1 MGISEQSLP
10 ILEIFL
16 SLTAKG
22 AVFVLW
28 SGRNR
33 LSLLLIRKANS
44 TTHAPEWFV
53 LKIMT
58 CELFLCST
66 AEVKSMVY
74 VKHSALYFTCIF
86 GYRYEEL
93 CIVLVEQVPSLQEN
107 NKINVSDGLFLP
119 DDKIALY
126 FPASSHLDDAYHM
139 VNINCVK
146 HCPANEALSMKPLV
160 WKMVKTYD
168 ELQFYECLDSLQTVC
183 PTFYSRY
190 SNANKL

>member
-1 MGISEQSLP
+1 MYKRQI
-10 ILEIFL
+10 
-16 SLTAKG
+16 
-22 AVFVLW
+22 FVLW
-28 SGRNR
+28 SGQNL
-33 LSLLLIRKANS
+33 LSLLLGRQTPQHISGVVCAEDYDMS
-44 TTHAPEWFV
+44 VIFV
-53 LKIMT
+53 LYSRS
-58 CELFLCST
+58 E
-66 AEVKSMVY
+66 SMVY

-93 CIVLVEQVPSLQEN
+93 CIFLVEQVPSLQEN

>member
-1 MGISEQSLP
+1 M
-10 ILEIFL
+10 
-16 SLTAKG
+16 TAKG

-93 CIVLVEQVPSLQEN
+93 CIFLVEQVPSLQEN

-146 HCPANEALSMKPLV
+146 HCPVNEALATKPLV
-160 WKMVKTYD
+160 TNFNFMSAWTVYRQSAPPSTPGIQM
-168 ELQFYECLDSLQTVC
+168 QT
-183 PTFYSRY
+183 SY
-190 SNANKL
+190 SNVVGSFFNIHIINILKILV